1 MEEYM
6 ENKPIKVECKLNIH
20 GTQDVD
26 EKVKK
31 DLLIPD
37 PDDTRAKAILTDVLT
52 SSEEDEE
59 DRSETSEKGPD
70 DNQ

>member
-1 MEEYM
+1 M
-6 ENKPIKVECKLNIH
+6 ENKPIKVECKLNVC
-20 GTQDVD
+20 GTEDVD
-26 EKVKK
+26 QKVKK

-52 SSEEDEE
+52 SSEENEE
-59 DRSETSEKGPD
+59 DRSETPEKGPD